1 MRLCEEIYI
10 SYFQFWNKLPL
21 SNDMISDIDSVLE
34 AISNSV
40 LFGEIHAGTNGIK
53 VYILNYVYSF

>member
-10 SYFQFWNKLPL
+10 SYFQFWDKLPL

-34 AISNSV
+34 AISN
-40 LFGEIHAGTNGIK
+40 
-53 VYILNYVYSF
+53 YILFFLVKFMKEQTV